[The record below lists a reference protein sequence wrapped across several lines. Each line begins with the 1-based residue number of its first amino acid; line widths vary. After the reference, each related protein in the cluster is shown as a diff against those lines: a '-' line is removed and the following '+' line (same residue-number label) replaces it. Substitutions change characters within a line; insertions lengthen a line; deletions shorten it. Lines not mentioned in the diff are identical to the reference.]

1 MKELAVDL
9 GSLEPEQRAVV
20 VAIHGG
26 IGVTGRLDAMGI
38 RPGIVLEKVSGQ
50 HFRGPV
56 VVRVGNNRIALGF
69 GMARKVQVETGR
81 GKENVI

>member
-9 GSLEPEQRAVV
+9 GNLKPGQRAVV

-26 IGVTGRLDAMGI
+26 IGVSGRLDAMGI
-38 RPGIVLEKVSGQ
+38 RPGIVLQKISGQ
-50 HFRGPV
+50 PLGGPV
-56 VVRVGNNRIALGF
+56 VVQVGNNRIALGF

-81 GKENVI
+81 GENAT